1 MYRELSASS
10 VPGFKW
16 HVGLGQFVSVSAS
29 CRSVRGVC
37 KARVND
43 VNKCS
48 SKRIK
53 RPPESGDFRGCR
65 MSFTLVESLVVIRFL
80 TSSRHVTVRHGRKN
94 RSSKAFPFTPTQKLI
109 RCLACFDGFRS
120 ALLWHYEPF
129 DTRCGIVKITSMKL
143 FLNQVNC

>member
-29 CRSVRGVC
+29 CRSVRGAGY
-37 KARVND
+37 ARVNAAI
-43 VNKCS
+43 NCRA
-48 SKRIK
+48 KRII

-80 TSSRHVTVRHGRKN
+80 PSSRHVTVRHGRKC
-94 RSSKAFPFTPTQKLI
+94 RSSKALPFTPTQKLM

-120 ALLWHYEPF
+120 ALLWHYEPL

-143 FLNQVNC
+143 FLNQENC